1 MVELELTFVE
11 DQSSSDSVDGDGAS
25 VDRDG
30 GASADDDADS
40 LHGGTGN
47 DDTKTKDGDQQPP
60 LPTPARSRRYCRD
73 NCADWWR
80 SSAGGKSGIANIFLA
95 IFIILYAAFIA
106 LSREVGSLLIEIDAT
121 PFFQMTL
128 GGIVVVGGTSG
139 VLILFTLWVLR
150 RITCARR
157 GTLKEFEETAN
168 ERRHSKWRVVQV
180 FECVKEAKGP
190 GSAIWAEITLA
201 KEVVETGLQIIN
213 IANYA
218 GSGYSATA
226 LYIYLAI
233 IALNAVVWWM
243 LTLPRTVRTVRGILV
258 LNALISTF
266 YGTFA
271 VAYLMVDGV
280 AGIMMQGDSDFKV
293 LDLDRLR
300 LSDLV
305 RGAATEALFGGTPA
319 KTTWKLLTRMVPLFV
334 AVSTIEDLA
343 TLEYYFKDGVEDQHE
358 QDGGARTE
366 DATPSPSSTSS
377 SSKVNNAAEQSKASL
392 LAARLNH
399 RIMSRSK
406 EHHRGLKKRVVLPAI
421 AAVLALVLAMT
432 TRLVVLSGACQ
443 YAPPPPGNI
452 IRSQENTP
460 QQQHWMEQ
468 WCLRQA
474 FPLLTT
480 LPGSRPECACA
491 LLIVRPVSNQ
501 TACDATALTQ
511 LHDDLVNEDRHIAKY
526 LRNMIHDCAMQNT
539 TQTEQ
544 ILGAKME
551 SIASIDM
558 RTTTSSRTGSEEG
571 GGDGGGNDGHSSR
584 SSN

>member
-1 MVELELTFVE
+1 VRA
-11 DQSSSDSVDGDGAS
+11 GD
-25 VDRDG
+25 
-30 GASADDDADS
+30 
-40 LHGGTGN
+40 
-47 DDTKTKDGDQQPP
+47 KD
-60 LPTPARSRRYCRD
+60 
-73 NCADWWR
+73 
-80 SSAGGKSGIANIFLA
+80 
-95 IFIILYAAFIA
+95 
-106 LSREVGSLLIEIDAT
+106 
-121 PFFQMTL
+121 
-128 GGIVVVGGTSG
+128 
-139 VLILFTLWVLR
+139 
-150 RITCARR
+150 
-157 GTLKEFEETAN
+157 
-168 ERRHSKWRVVQV
+168 
-180 FECVKEAKGP
+180 P
-190 GSAIWAEITLA
+190 GSATWAEITLA
-201 KEVVETGLQIIN
+201 KEFFETGLQIIN
-213 IANYA
+213 IVSYA
-218 GSGYSATA
+218 GKGYSVSA
-226 LYIYLAI
+226 LYLYLAVV
-233 IALNAVVWWM
+233 ALNAVVWWM

-571 GGDGGGNDGHSSR
+571 GG
-584 SSN
+584 